1 MLMDS
6 NTYELKALREM
17 REINIA
23 MRELS
28 NQASTVSKRYKQ
40 GVKMLER
47 QFLTIESCLDDG
59 GCFPGTE
66 PWEIQSPELLK
77 LISDPVLANI
87 PEDTSV

>member
-1 MLMDS
+1 MDA

-28 NQASTVSKRYKQ
+28 NQATAVSKRYKQ
-40 GVKMLER
+40 GIKMLEK
-47 QFLTIESCLDDG
+47 QFLSIESCLDDG

-66 PWEIQSPELLK
+66 PWAIQSEELIK
-77 LISDPVLANI
+77 LIRNPVLSNI
-87 PEDTSV
+87 PEDSSV